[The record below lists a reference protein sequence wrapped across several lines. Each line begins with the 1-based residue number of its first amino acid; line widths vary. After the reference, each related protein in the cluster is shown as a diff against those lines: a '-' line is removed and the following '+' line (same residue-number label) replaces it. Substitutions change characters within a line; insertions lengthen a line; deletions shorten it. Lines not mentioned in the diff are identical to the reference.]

1 MLHQHELLPFEVLV
15 HMSVYMYVLEG
26 AVEKRLGH
34 LEAAAYVYT
43 FGAGPYATWVVRQ
56 QCKGTFVITA
66 EHCRP
71 PLDLVVLNHCKS
83 QKVQGAEP

>member
-1 MLHQHELLPFEVLV
+1 MTIN
-15 HMSVYMYVLEG
+15 MYVLEG

-34 LEAAAYVYT
+34 LEAVVYVCA
-43 FGAGPYATWVVRQ
+43 FSAGPYAMLVVRRQ
-56 QCKGTFVITA
+56 LKGTFVITA

-71 PLDLVVLNHCKS
+71 SFDIVVLHHRLC